1 MDYLS
6 SLPSSEEQ
14 IFDATVLAHSLWYF
28 SSPSLI
34 FSTFRALKKHSKR
47 LLLAEWS
54 LVATHPSAQ
63 PHVLAALTQASL
75 ECRKPESESNIRTVL
90 GPKRLTELALAAG
103 WKLEKETLVQSDEGL
118 LDGNWEISACL
129 SASFERE
136 VREKID
142 DEREQAA
149 VLASRDACESSLN
162 CVDGGRKGIRSM
174 DVWVASFACT

>member
-1 MDYLS
+1 M
-6 SLPSSEEQ
+6 
-14 IFDATVLAHSLWYF
+14 
-28 SSPSLI
+28 
-34 FSTFRALKKHSKR
+34 
-47 LLLAEWS
+47 
-54 LVATHPSAQ
+54 
-63 PHVLAALTQASL
+63 
-75 ECRKPESESNIRTVL
+75 L
-90 GPKRLTELALAAG
+90 GPKRLTELTLAAG
-103 WKLEKETLVQSDEGL
+103 WKLENQTVVQSDEGL

-136 VREKID
+136 VRENID